1 MLKLGCVVVCHQM
14 LRYRFPSER
23 RLTDTVT
30 DTPHFRGDR
39 ESRPS
44 PQHQGNPRE
53 MVHGPREVRPVPC
66 RLVRGLRSCDHLRFH
81 WVMDRTA
88 NVSELKARMSGYLAK
103 VRCGRS
109 VTIRN
114 RKTPIAR
121 LVPIERGLQ
130 RVTVREAV
138 DPTALPVGHRIGLN
152 RRIAVVALPCADRAG
167 R

>member
-30 DTPHFRGDR
+30 DKPHFRGDR

-53 MVHGPREVRPVPC
+53 MVHGPREVRPVPG
-66 RLVRGLRSCDHLRFH
+66 RLVRSLRSCDHSRFH

-88 NVSELKARMSGYLAK
+88 SSSDLKARLSDYLAEA
-103 VRCGRS
+103 RCGRS

-121 LVPIERGLQ
+121 LVPIERGAKSQ
-130 RVTVREAV
+130 RT
-138 DPTALPVGHRIGLN
+138 
-152 RRIAVVALPCADRAG
+152 
-167 R
+167 